1 MDINRF
7 KILLESK
14 LGNIKTLISEEKND
28 EIIKIQT
35 DLVNKGYNIGLSGPN
50 SDGIDGVMGPK
61 TKLAYEKE
69 FGKSYGDEVTNKTN
83 SSEEINKT
91 SINDYGEI
99 LFSKNKTAP
108 LLMVYGGINVGGKK
122 SGVYMWDY
130 VNKLKN
136 KYTIFVANDHKVN
149 GLNSYKKVLESLKEN
164 NITPSSKIL
173 YLFSGGYK
181 PGKELLNSNS
191 GDFSEI
197 LLVDIWMGGSV
208 GDFYKKFVK
217 DNSSKVKYYYTS
229 FGSQNDEAKNFIS
242 KLVSSVKNSSHME
255 TNTDAVNNL

>member
-1 MDINRF
+1 MDVNRF

-50 SDGIDGVMGPK
+50 SDGIDGIMGPK

-83 SSEEINKT
+83 SGEEINKT

-108 LLMVYGGINVGGKK
+108 LLMVYGGINVGGK
-122 SGVYMWDY
+122 
-130 VNKLKN
+130 
-136 KYTIFVANDHKVN
+136 
-149 GLNSYKKVLESLKEN
+149 
-164 NITPSSKIL
+164 
-173 YLFSGGYK
+173 
-181 PGKELLNSNS
+181 
-191 GDFSEI
+191 
-197 LLVDIWMGGSV
+197 
-208 GDFYKKFVK
+208 
-217 DNSSKVKYYYTS
+217 
-229 FGSQNDEAKNFIS
+229 
-242 KLVSSVKNSSHME
+242 
-255 TNTDAVNNL
+255 